1 MKTIEV
7 IQFNFNKGQTR
18 KVEIPTE
25 SNELNDILNEVFHYG
40 QNDFQPQNSPSVS
53 VGDVILFNDERH
65 VVKGFGFEKLT
76 DELFNTMKECSDEAT
91 DKTFSTTYKGLLYEK
106 LGDKGFDLFF

>member
-40 QNDFQPQNSPSVS
+40 QNDFQPQNSPSVDRKS
-53 VGDVILFNDERH
+53 VV
-65 VVKGFGFEKLT
+65 
-76 DELFNTMKECSDEAT
+76 
-91 DKTFSTTYKGLLYEK
+91 
-106 LGDKGFDLFF
+106 